1 MSSVNGPI
9 GIDLLTQQLMGRF
22 DRNKDGRLTSEE
34 FTSVLKTLLEAQPAG
49 SIPSSTTRAAAGARR
64 TDHLTGFDDRKL
76 ESSQSIKYRFARAA
90 TEFGIESVTDKA
102 SAQALLESMRPAFA
116 RQGLDVLAIKG
127 DRLQVTYEGQPLW
140 VDVIRGS
147 SSGSPAFQWLP
158 DA

>member
-22 DRNKDGRLTSEE
+22 DRNKDGRLTTEE
-34 FTSVLKTLLEAQPAG
+34 FTSVLKTLLEAQPIG
-49 SIPSSTTRAAAGARR
+49 GTSSPATSAAGARR